1 MKPGALSFSLAGISY
16 LGTSYMTMDCQEFV
30 EKTLRKVGISK
41 NLPGSNAWYREMTW
55 VGSPEECTRRFGSI
69 PKGAFLFILEQDGKE
84 PAKYR
89 GDGIGNASHIGIYT
103 GLTGRKMVE
112 MATATG
118 NQAAASCDYGDGA
131 IHSSMSRGC
140 VATSKFAGKSI
151 NGGWNRVGL
160 WDDLDWGEEINQ
172 MLTGASD
179 AAGNGGDSD
188 DSSGS
193 GGADTYTSATVWA
206 ENGLPVKMRQS
217 KDRKNRLFGIYD
229 EYPVGTEVEVL
240 KAGDEWSKIRIGSRT
255 GWMMTQFLK
264 TWGTEAD
271 RASCCNEDYGESE
284 FTDSGDGDQGNV
296 GDSSF
301 VPVPGTS
308 RTVPPF
314 PSADGASACS
324 RIAALREKMK
334 ELMEAIDEWLEGGDD
349 H

>member
-30 EKTLRKVGISK
+30 ERTLRKVGISK

-55 VGSPEECTRRFGSI
+55 VGSPEECTRRFGCI

-160 WDDLDWGEEINQ
+160 WDDLDWGDTVNG
-172 MLTGASD
+172 MLTDGSEST
-179 AAGNGGDSD
+179 GNGGDRY
-188 DSSGS
+188 DSSS
-193 GGADTYTSATVWA
+193 AEGADVVTSATVWV
-206 ENGLPVKMRQS
+206 ENGGPVKLRQS
-217 KDRKNRLFGIYD
+217 KDRKSRNFGLYD

-240 KAGDEWSKIRIGSRT
+240 SSGTDWSR
-255 GWMMTQFLK
+255 
-264 TWGTEAD
+264 E
-271 RASCCNEDYGESE
+271 
-284 FTDSGDGDQGNV
+284 
-296 GDSSF
+296 
-301 VPVPGTS
+301 
-308 RTVPPF
+308 
-314 PSADGASACS
+314 ASATATG
-324 RIAALREKMK
+324 R
-334 ELMEAIDEWLEGGDD
+334 
-349 H
+349 